1 MAVKQLCVY
10 LVIVVITVIII
21 VVKFSCLLTLVEPM
35 CLFYVNLVSCFFDDG
50 GVTDGKFCKKI
61 TASLPWITSLKS
73 QHKDCEV
80 LFF

>member
-1 MAVKQLCVY
+1 MFVLRELGQL
-10 LVIVVITVIII
+10 L
-21 VVKFSCLLTLVEPM
+21 
-35 CLFYVNLVSCFFDDG
+35 FDDG

-80 LFF
+80 LFFRCEIVVKGRMTLCE